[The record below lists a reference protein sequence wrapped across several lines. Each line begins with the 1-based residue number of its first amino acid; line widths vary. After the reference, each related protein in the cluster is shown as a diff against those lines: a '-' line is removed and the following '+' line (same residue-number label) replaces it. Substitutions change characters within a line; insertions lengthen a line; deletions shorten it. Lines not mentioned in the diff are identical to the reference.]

1 MITKHPLEQWLTEA
15 YDYEPPRRGQVCK
28 GVILKSEP
36 NGIIVD
42 IGLKR
47 DGFVPQSDLERLEE
61 ETISELKLG
70 QEITTRLVKTAGPDG
85 NHILSLSRAQ
95 DEQDWTKAQKLLE
108 SGEIWQGAVTGY
120 NRGGLVAKF
129 GQLQTFV
136 PASHLWTKNRGS
148 LSGPHRQATLKE
160 YVGQEI
166 PLKMIE
172 VDRDNNRLISSE
184 RLAKQAI
191 QQQELER
198 LLNELVEGDV
208 HQGIVRHLCNF
219 GAFVDLG
226 GADGLIHSSELA
238 WRKVRHPR
246 EVLQVGDEIEVYIL
260 GLDHKRK
267 RISLSLKRLQPDP
280 WVLVEDMLTV
290 DQLVSGTVTNIAD
303 FGAFVALDFGVEGLL
318 HISELADP
326 QPEKPQEIVQPG
338 EELVLRILRIDP
350 IRRRLGLSLKKVSTA
365 EREEWLAQ
373 QTND

>member
-1 MITKHPLEQWLTEA
+1 MIAKHPLEQWLTEA

-70 QEITTRLVKTAGPDG
+70 QEITTRLVKPAGPDG
-85 NHILSLSRAQ
+85 NHILSLSRAR
-95 DEQDWTKAQKLLE
+95 DEQDWTKAQKLME
-108 SGEIWQGAVTGY
+108 SGEIWHGLVTGY

-148 LSGPHRQATLKE
+148 LSGLHRQAMLKE

-191 QQQELER
+191 QQQKLEQ
-198 LLNELVEGDV
+198 LLNKLVEGDV
-208 HQGIVRHLCNF
+208 HRGIVRHLCNF

-226 GADGLIHSSELA
+226 GADGLIHNS
-238 WRKVRHPR
+238 
-246 EVLQVGDEIEVYIL
+246 
-260 GLDHKRK
+260 
-267 RISLSLKRLQPDP
+267 
-280 WVLVEDMLTV
+280 
-290 DQLVSGTVTNIAD
+290 
-303 FGAFVALDFGVEGLL
+303 
-318 HISELADP
+318 
-326 QPEKPQEIVQPG
+326 
-338 EELVLRILRIDP
+338 
-350 IRRRLGLSLKKVSTA
+350 
-365 EREEWLAQ
+365 
-373 QTND
+373 